1 MSCPKCQRVQVP
13 RVDIALPAN
22 NVDHHAQILSA
33 CQDQDS
39 DDCDGTDADDDDEEE
54 EVCMQTL
61 QSSIYFVSRCSKYSV
76 CCSCG
81 PSYSNT

>member
-61 QSSIYFVSRCSKYSV
+61 
-76 CCSCG
+76 
-81 PSYSNT
+81 